1 MAFGTRRVCTIGLQG
16 ETRESSSSP
25 PGAEVHITLEAQA
38 ILADKG
44 IAARVVNMPSWEIF
58 EEKSTAF
65 KKRILPPAIKHRIA
79 VEAGIS
85 MGWERYV
92 GPTGKVIGID
102 GFGASAPGGTVL
114 EKYGF
119 TAKNIVETA
128 LRMLK

>member
-1 MAFGTRRVCTIGLQG
+1 VEHGGYVLSDCKGKPAIILIAT
-16 ETRESSSSP
+16 
-25 PGAEVHITLEAQA
+25 GAEVHITLEAQA

-65 KKRILPPAIKHRIA
+65 KNRILPPAIKHRIA

-92 GPTGKVIGID
+92 GPGGKSS
-102 GFGASAPGGTVL
+102 ASMDSGHRHPGDSSGKIRIYG
-114 EKYGF
+114 EKY
-119 TAKNIVETA
+119 
-128 LRMLK
+128 R